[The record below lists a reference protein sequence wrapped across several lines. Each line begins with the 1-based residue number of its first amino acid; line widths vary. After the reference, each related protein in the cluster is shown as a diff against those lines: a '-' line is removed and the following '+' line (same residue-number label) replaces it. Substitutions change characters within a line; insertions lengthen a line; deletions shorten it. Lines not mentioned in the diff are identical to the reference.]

1 MSRRVLVP
9 STLALLPQYAS
20 VEDPLPD
27 LRAAV
32 HGAVGW
38 LLEGGPAEVVATTDS
53 ARRVGAALLTSPS
66 GPANGSA
73 RHAGDPGAAGSGT
86 LVVANG
92 TATRSEK
99 APGHLDDRAAA
110 FDRAIGD
117 ALAAADTARLRDL
130 DVALAEEL
138 WCRDVPALQSLADGP
153 GKVQQVQVDYDAAP
167 YGVQYWVVR
176 LLFT

>member
-20 VEDPLPD
+20 VDDPLPD

-32 HGAVGW
+32 HDAVGW
-38 LLEGGPAEVVATTDS
+38 LLEDGPVEVVAATDS
-53 ARRVGAALLTSPS
+53 ARRVGAALLAAAD
-66 GPANGSA
+66 GPVDGSV
-73 RHAGDPGAAGSGT
+73 RDAGDPGVTGGGK

-99 APGHLDDRAAA
+99 APGHLDERAEA
-110 FDRAIGD
+110 FDGAIGE
-117 ALAAADTARLRDL
+117 ALAAGEVGRLRDL